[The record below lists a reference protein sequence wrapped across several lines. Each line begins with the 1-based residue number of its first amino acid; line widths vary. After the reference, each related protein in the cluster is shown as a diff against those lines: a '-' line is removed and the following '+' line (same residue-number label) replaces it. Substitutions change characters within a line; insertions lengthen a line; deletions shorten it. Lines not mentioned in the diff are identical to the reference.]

1 VNVLFLSTGLG
12 TGGAERSLLRLS
24 SALLARGLRPAV
36 VCLSRQTEL
45 LARFEEAGVETMVL
59 DLGSPAGWRDGWQRF
74 QQWRGRR
81 RPDVIQGWM
90 YHGNLAASLLSRG
103 RLPVSWS
110 VRQTLN
116 GNRDSLRTRAVI
128 RGSALL
134 SRTARCIVY
143 NSAAA
148 RHQHE
153 ERGFATDKGCVI
165 HNGVDMTPPSTDARD
180 HARRLFNVA
189 ESAVVVGHVA
199 RLHPS
204 KDHRSFLVAFSQLA
218 RAQPRA
224 VAVLAGRGVDAATPE
239 LAVLID
245 RLGVREKVR
254 LLGPRADIDALYAG
268 FDVFCMSSS
277 AMEGFPNVVAEAMA
291 AGVPCVVTRVGD
303 ASQMV
308 GDTGHVVSPGDP
320 TAMAVALG
328 DVVALDPIVRR
339 QLGECARARVARE
352 FTVEQMTDRFVAL
365 YERLVGPPTH

>member
-1 VNVLFLSTGLG
+1 VNVLFLVTGLG

-24 SALLARGLRPAV
+24 AALLARGVRPAV

-45 LARFEEAGVETMVL
+45 LQRFEEAGIETMVL
-59 DLGSPAGWRDGWQRF
+59 NLRSPLAWRDGWQRL
-74 QQWRGRR
+74 QQWRSGR

-90 YHGNLAASLLSRG
+90 YHGNLAASLLARD

-110 VRQTLN
+110 VRQTLD
-116 GNRDSLRTRAVI
+116 GNHDSLRTRSVI
-128 RGSALL
+128 RCSALL
-134 SRTARCIVY
+134 SHTARCIVY

-148 RHQHE
+148 RQQHE
-153 ERGFATDKGCVI
+153 ERAFAADKGCVI

-180 HARRLFNVA
+180 HARRLFNVT

-204 KDHRSFLVAFSQLA
+204 KDHRSFLVAFSELS

-224 VAVLAGRGVDAATPE
+224 VAVLVGRGVEASTPE

-254 LLGPRADIDALYAG
+254 LLGPRADIDSLYPG
-268 FDVFCMSSS
+268 FDVFCISSS

-291 AGVPCVVTRVGD
+291 ASVPCVVTRVGD
-303 ASQMV
+303 ASHIV
-308 GDTGHVVSPGDP
+308 GDTGYVISPGDP
-320 TAMAVALG
+320 TALAVALG
-328 DVVALDPIVRR
+328 AVVKLDPTARR
-339 QLGECARARVARE
+339 QLGERARARVARD

-365 YERLVGPPTH
+365 YERLVGLRTH